1 MGYTGDG
8 VGTNAAGTKTGE
20 EGSAMAR
27 WGRCHGDLWAK
38 GSSGGWTVRR
48 RRDGQR
54 VGDGERDKRMRWK
67 IQAVVMV
74 ESGRLTGGNGA
85 RGKTDFKA
93 QRRVGEVLMKKSKVW
108 MKPRETHSVKE
119 SVGGSR
125 YYRTDA
131 SGRDRDGR
139 QEFG

>member
-1 MGYTGDG
+1 MENTSCGDG
-8 VGTNAAGTKTGE
+8 QVRAA
-20 EGSAMAR
+20 
-27 WGRCHGDLWAK
+27 
-38 GSSGGWTVRR
+38 
-48 RRDGQR
+48 
-54 VGDGERDKRMRWK
+54 DK
-67 IQAVVMV
+67 A
-74 ESGRLTGGNGA
+74 TA

-108 MKPRETHSVKE
+108 MKPRETHSGKE

-139 QEFG
+139 QELG